1 MNPTAQ
7 LSVYKYL
14 AVVQICTKAPRGNE
28 AKLLLMEPIVT
39 TEGKDC
45 YSFPNN
51 RMMSPLG
58 AASVNIVQR
67 YWWQWATNR
76 IAMTLSSV

>member
-1 MNPTAQ
+1 VLKHNNRTYNALSINPTAQ

-51 RMMSPLG
+51 R
-58 AASVNIVQR
+58 
-67 YWWQWATNR
+67 
-76 IAMTLSSV
+76 

>member
-1 MNPTAQ
+1 VLKPNNRTYNALSMNPTAQ

-51 RMMSPLG
+51 R
-58 AASVNIVQR
+58 
-67 YWWQWATNR
+67 WAPWGLLVS
-76 IAMTLSSV
+76 I